1 MKAKIAW
8 QYDTKQNDP
17 NPPPPPQEVEIDIP
31 KYDRPGKFWVHFYD
45 NHKVKIVISTCSIEH
60 PFYPMSKQD
69 KLPWEDSFTKKA
81 AIASHNEGGTTI
93 DC

>member
-8 QYDTKQNDP
+8 EYQGGTKI
-17 NPPPPPQEVEIDIP
+17 PPPPSSQEIEIDIP
-31 KYDRPGKFWVHFYD
+31 EYKKPGRFQVHFYD
-45 NHKVKIVISTCSIEH
+45 NHKIKVVISGCSIGH

-69 KLPWEDSFTKKA
+69 KLPWEANFSKEE
-81 AIASHNEGGTTI
+81 AIEVEKRGGGRN